1 MEAQIIVCGP
11 PIHPSEPLYPDVQK
25 QKGVSK
31 VHKTTF
37 LLIWLRPWPDFLWN
51 HWVGCYPSVAGA
63 LSRNFIPYLEVGCN
77 LAPVSGWLTWMR
89 GNFHIILTLI
99 PPIWGRP
106 GLPTRRFSLSYFFG
120 LNFYGRWTVTKW
132 LAIFTYICV
141 CMQCKTLLI

>member
-25 QKGVSK
+25 QNGVSK

-63 LSRNFIPYLEVGCN
+63 LSRNFIPYLEVGYN

-99 PPIWGRP
+99 PPIWGGQGCP
-106 GLPTRRFSLSYFFG
+106 PEDSHCH
-120 LNFYGRWTVTKW
+120 
-132 LAIFTYICV
+132 IFLVWIFMEGELWQNDFQFLHTSVCV
-141 CMQCKTLLI
+141 CSVKPY